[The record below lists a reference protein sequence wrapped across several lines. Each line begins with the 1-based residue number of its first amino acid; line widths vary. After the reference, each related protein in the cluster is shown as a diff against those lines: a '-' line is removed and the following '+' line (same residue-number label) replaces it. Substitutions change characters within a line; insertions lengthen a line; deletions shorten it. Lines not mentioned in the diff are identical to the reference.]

1 MISSKKTYFG
11 IAGGMLFLFLLSSI
25 TFIIIGINKDEPLF
39 ENVAIT
45 ISLAM
50 SLLLLLVGFC
60 VSLYLALKKRQIS
73 EK

>member
-11 IAGGMLFLFLLSSI
+11 IAGGMLFLFLMSSI
-25 TFIIIGINKDEPLF
+25 TFIIIGINKDESLF

-45 ISLAM
+45 LSLVM
-50 SLLLLLVGFC
+50 SLLLFLVGFS

>member
-11 IAGGMLFLFLLSSI
+11 IAGGILFLFLLSSI

-39 ENVAIT
+39 ENVATT
-45 ISLAM
+45 INLAM
-50 SLLLLLVGFC
+50 SLLIFLVGFC
-60 VSLYLALKKRQIS
+60 ISLYLALKKCQIS

>member
-11 IAGGMLFLFLLSSI
+11 IAGGMLFLFLLSSM

-45 ISLAM
+45 INLTM
-50 SLLLLLVGFC
+50 GLLIFLVGFG
-60 VSLYLALKKRQIS
+60 VSLYLALKKCQIS